1 VPTDKTVPRVKPNM
15 LNESPAQWVPHLENP
30 NGWWRDTAQRL
41 LVQEQDK
48 SVVPALEKLVTSSE
62 HHLAKI
68 HALWTLQGLDALD
81 KKLMTAAQEDPH
93 PKVALTARLLMTGLP
108 KINYN
113 TRETNE
119 SALSAADRAIYR
131 RGKAV
136 YEAGCVACHQPNG
149 KGLERLAPRLA
160 GSDWMKKS
168 DDILI
173 RVILNGLQG
182 PITVKGKDVDSS
194 FQVMPGHAA
203 LLDDDN
209 VAEVLGYIRNTWG
222 NKGKMVTRESV
233 AAVRNIV
240 AKRSDLW
247 TENELKRL
255 HQ

>member
-1 VPTDKTVPRVKPNM
+1 M
-15 LNESPAQWVPHLENP
+15 
-30 NGWWRDTAQRL
+30 
-41 LVQEQDK
+41 
-48 SVVPALEKLVTSSE
+48 VPALEELARSSE
-62 HHLAKI
+62 RHLAKI

-108 KINYN
+108 TINYN

-149 KGLERLAPRLA
+149 KGLEKLAPRLA
-160 GSDWMKKS
+160 GSDWMKKK

-182 PITVKGKDVDSS
+182 PITVIGKDVDSS

-209 VAEVLGYIRNTWG
+209 IAEVLSYIRNTWG
-222 NKGKMVTRESV
+222 NKGRMVTRESV
-233 AAVRNIV
+233 VAVRKIV